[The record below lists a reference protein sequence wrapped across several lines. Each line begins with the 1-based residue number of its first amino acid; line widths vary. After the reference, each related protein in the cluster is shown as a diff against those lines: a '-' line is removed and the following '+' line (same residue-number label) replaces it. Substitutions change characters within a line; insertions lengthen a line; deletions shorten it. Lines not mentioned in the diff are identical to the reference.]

1 MKPGEPHDTLNSLS
15 MMGTRGME
23 DEELKEENRKIRR
36 LRFIVDFSIAYIQ
49 QSQISLEE
57 AIDVVE
63 AVKKQS
69 LRLFPGKED
78 AFEIIYRPR
87 FRRIISRKFMLH

>member
-1 MKPGEPHDTLNSLS
+1 MRPGEPHYSLKRLS
-15 MMGTRGME
+15 MMGVRGME
-23 DEELKEENRKIRR
+23 NEELKEENRKIKR

-87 FRRIISRKFMLH
+87 FRRIINRKFMLH

>member
-1 MKPGEPHDTLNSLS
+1 MNSLS

-69 LRLFPGKED
+69 LHLFPGKED
-78 AFEIIYRPR
+78 AFEIIYRQR
-87 FRRIISRKFMLH
+87 FRRIISRRFMLH

>member
-1 MKPGEPHDTLNSLS
+1 
-15 MMGTRGME
+15 MMGDRGME

-57 AIDVVE
+57 AINVVE
-63 AVKKQS
+63 GVKKQV

-78 AFEIIYRPR
+78 TFEIIYRSK
-87 FRRIISRKFMLH
+87 FRRVINRKFMLH